1 MGLKIETYEN
11 GILVNAIDERNI
23 NEVRQQVNDAINNYR
38 DFLFEDEPI
47 YYQGVSFD
55 IDTQSRNNLTAMSTA
70 VAAGVPLPHNFVWRT
85 FTNSAF
91 PMNAETLLDFAG
103 LVMAYINSVYTSS
116 WIKKYEITLLNTL
129 EDLDSYDVTT
139 GWPDKNLT
147 PDVPI
152 ID

>member
-70 VAAGVPLPHNFVWRT
+70 VAAGVPLPPNFVWRT